1 MSKLY
6 QENRNKVA
14 VLKFIVLLTVI
25 ALLHRLV
32 TYCKK
37 IEIVKPIPN
46 KPTIEAI
53 DTFTKYGDLA
63 PIYSPWTPDTTIGVP
78 MHLGYLK
85 EFGFENTTDTIVH
98 WQAFPR
104 LTWRWQESGFHVKE
118 GRDTSYSLLPDSVPE
133 PLFFEV
139 RFIAS
144 GTELD

>member
-14 VLKFIVLLTVI
+14 VLKFIIFITLIAIFHMLLSSCEKSEV
-25 ALLHRLV
+25 V
-32 TYCKK
+32 
-37 IEIVKPIPN
+37 EPMQ
-46 KPTIEAI
+46 
-53 DTFTKYGDLA
+53 TKSRMEHILKGGDLP
-63 PIYSPWTPDTTIGVP
+63 PIYLPPVLDTTIGAP

-85 EFGFENTTDTIVH
+85 EFGFENTTDTIIH

-104 LTWRWQESGFHVKE
+104 PTWRWQEDGFHVKE

-139 RFIAS
+139 TFIAS
-144 GTELD
+144 GTQLD